1 MNRRNFIKLS
11 ASSLLGVTT
20 LPHAQAMGPG
30 GKNVIFL
37 YMQGGMTH
45 LDTFDPKR
53 GHENQGPTP
62 VIKTSTGEDL
72 SGYLPRLAKIADKYA
87 LIRSLTSNTGVH
99 QNGNYLMHTGYEK
112 RASIEHPCLGAWI
125 TKLNGEFGSDL
136 PTSIIIGSPNQNS
149 GAGFLEPKHAP
160 LVVNSYKTG
169 IPNSILKGESVEGI
183 TKKMEAIKKL
193 EASFLSRYKTKNF
206 EAYTSMYEDAVK
218 VFGSSDLTAF
228 DLTQED
234 QYIKDSYGDNAFGQG
249 CLLARR
255 LVEKGVRFVEVES
268 GGWDTHQQ
276 NFNKLMVKGKEL
288 DDGLSALLF
297 DLDSRGMLD
306 DTVVVVATEFGRTP
320 KINANVGRDHYPK
333 AFSFLLAGGGIKGGQ
348 IYGKTSE
355 GGEKVIEN
363 EVSPQDFYSTIAH
376 ALNLDI
382 DKEVHSATKRPF
394 TLRNGGSPLLGLF

>member
-183 TKKMEAIKKL
+183 AKKMDAIKKL

>member
-11 ASSLLGVTT
+11 ASSLLGVTA
-20 LPHAQAMGPG
+20 LPRAQAMGPG

-112 RASIEHPCLGAWI
+112 TTSIEHPSLGSWI

-149 GAGFLEPKHAP
+149 GAGFLEPQHAP

-169 IPNSILKGESVEGI
+169 IPNSVLKDQSVEGI
-183 TKKMEAIKKL
+183 AKKMDALKKL

-255 LVEKGVRFVEVES
+255 LIERGVRFVEVES

-276 NFNKLMVKGKEL
+276 NFDKLMVKGKEL
-288 DDGLSALLF
+288 DDGLSTLLF

-320 KINANVGRDHYPK
+320 KINANAGRDHYPK
-333 AFSFLLAGGGIKGGQ
+333 AFSFLMAGGGIKGGQ
-348 IYGKTSE
+348 VYGKTSE
-355 GGEKVIEN
+355 GAEKVIEN

-382 DKEVHSATKRPF
+382 DKEVHSPSKRPF
-394 TLRNGGSPLLGLF
+394 TLRNGGNPILSLF